1 MTTEFPMLSNR
12 AKTGKTMVWSITVE
26 TTAAGAGLIK
36 TRHGYE
42 GGVMTEGEKVVREG
56 KNIGKKNETTP
67 YEQAIVEARSTWNK
81 KVGAGYVAGSGG
93 SVSGSAV
100 AADAVSKDR
109 SAAIDVRIP
118 LPMLANKFQDRG
130 HTIVYPCFTQPKFDG
145 TRTVGLCGM
154 PAGRPCLYS
163 RNRKEYPH
171 LEHIQA
177 VLRRL
182 PAGLV
187 LDGELYTRDIPFQDI
202 VGLVKKNTLK
212 EADMA
217 SHGLIQLHVY
227 DLVDEGL
234 TFEERL
240 GVLRRLFAEHGGVMG
255 SVVQLCVTEE
265 ISSAEG
271 VKAKFDQYVAAGY
284 EGVMLRNK
292 RGRYL
297 VGHRSSDLLKY
308 KEMMDEE
315 YKIIGFYEGEGDEAG
330 CVLWEC
336 ALESGK
342 TFRCRPKGT
351 QEERRALFKRGG
363 DFLGKMLT
371 VQFQELT
378 PDGVPRFPVGL
389 AIRDYE

>member
-1 MTTEFPMLSNR
+1 MLSNR

-202 VGLVKKNTLK
+202 VGLVKKKTLK

-336 ALESGK
+336 ALES
-342 TFRCRPKGT
+342 
-351 QEERRALFKRGG
+351 
-363 DFLGKMLT
+363 
-371 VQFQELT
+371 
-378 PDGVPRFPVGL
+378 
-389 AIRDYE
+389 